1 MGKWYDEAA
10 RLKPYIEK
18 GVQHLDD
25 SEALKAKTLYPHWA
39 SDVSYANGTKLQY
52 DKKLWR
58 VVQAHTS
65 QPDWTPDKTPALF
78 ERIDET
84 HAGTREDPIPY
95 EGNMIIFDGLYYTE
109 NGVLYLCTRDSDTP
123 LYHSLSA
130 LVGIYVEVIA

>member
-18 GVQHLDD
+18 GVQSLDD
-25 SEALKAKTLYPHWA
+25 SEALKVKTLYPHWA
-39 SDVSYANGTKLQY
+39 SGVSYANGTKLQY
-52 DKKLWR
+52 DGKLWR

-65 QPDWTPDKTPALF
+65 QPDWTPDRTPALF

-109 NGVLYLCTRDSDTP
+109 NGVLYLCTRDSGTP

>member
-18 GVQHLDD
+18 GVQSLDD
-25 SEALKAKTLYPHWA
+25 SEALKAKTLYPHWT
-39 SDVSYANGTKLQY
+39 SGVSYANGTKLQY
-52 DKKLWR
+52 DGKLWR

-65 QPDWTPDKTPALF
+65 QPGWTPDRTPALF

-109 NGVLYLCTRDSDTP
+109 NGVLYLCTRDSGTP